1 MNEMSVYSRW
11 WLRLLAIF
19 TVVFGLATIKAGGS
33 VLFGDGEARQAAG
46 AYLPFVV
53 WFNFF
58 AGFGYIVGGIGI
70 FQRKTWSVLVAA
82 SLAIGT
88 LITFAFFL
96 NHVISGGAYEVRT
109 MLAMTLRATVWI
121 VATVTA
127 WRLILLPERRFAG
140 LSS

>member
-1 MNEMSVYSRW
+1 MFKIGYLSGW

-19 TVVFGLATIKAGGS
+19 AVIFGLATIKAGGS

-53 WFNFF
+53 WFNFI
-58 AGFGYIVGGIGI
+58 AGFGYIIGGIGL
-70 FQRKTWSVLVAA
+70 FQRKTWSVLVSA

-88 LITFAFFL
+88 LGTFAFFL
-96 NHVISGGAYEVRT
+96 IHLFSGGAYETRT
-109 MLAMTLRATVWI
+109 VLAMSLRSTVWI

-127 WRLILLPERRFAG
+127 WRLIRIPGRRFAG